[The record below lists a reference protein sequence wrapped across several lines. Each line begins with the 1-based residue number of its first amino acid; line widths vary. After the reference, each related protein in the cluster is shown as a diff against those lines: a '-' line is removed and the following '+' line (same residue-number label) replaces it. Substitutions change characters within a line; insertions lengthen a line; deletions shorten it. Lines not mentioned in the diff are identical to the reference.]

1 MNALSSFLARH
12 DAFLLVFCSLLFG
25 IAFGLGHERGLVPVP
40 PWYTAG
46 LHRFCIL
53 LMGWT
58 ALMHSDPLQK
68 LIWSVTDFVAL
79 TLHFFAGSMF
89 VPNLPLPELISYWVS
104 LGKIAAAASFGIAI
118 TQGVYSLLPGWRDAI
133 VKRLPVKMVA
143 PLDPPTPI
151 IEPAPAEVAGLQ
163 EHSPRPQ
170 ILYRHRSTDAASMRG
185 PHVSMANAECEAL
198 YP

>member
-1 MNALSSFLARH
+1 MNSLSSFLARH
-12 DAFLLVFCSLLFG
+12 DALLLFFCSLLFG

-40 PWYTAG
+40 PWYTAS

-89 VPNLPLPELISYWVS
+89 VPQLPLPDLINYWVS
-104 LGKIAAAASFGIAI
+104 LGKVAAAASFGIAI

-133 VKRLPVKMVA
+133 VKRLPVKLEPPLGQPA
-143 PLDPPTPI
+143 PIAD
-151 IEPAPAEVAGLQ
+151 PAPAEAAELQ
-163 EHSPRPQ
+163 PPPQ
-170 ILYRHRSTDAASMRG
+170 ILYRHRPPDVDAMRD
-185 PHVSMANAECEAL
+185 PHFSIAGTECKPL
-198 YP
+198 CP

>member
-12 DAFLLVFCSLLFG
+12 EALLLVFCSLLFG

-40 PWYTAG
+40 PWYTAS

-89 VPNLPLPELISYWVS
+89 VPQIPLPDLINYWVS
-104 LGKIAAAASFGIAI
+104 LGKVAAASSFGIAI

-133 VKRLPVKMVA
+133 VKRLPVKQEPPPGQPA
-143 PLDPPTPI
+143 PI
-151 IEPAPAEVAGLQ
+151 VEPAPAEASELQ
-163 EHSPRPQ
+163 PTPQ
-170 ILYRHRSTDAASMRG
+170 ILYRHRPADVDAMRDT
-185 PHVSMANAECEAL
+185 HFSIADSECKPL
-198 YP
+198 CL

>member
-1 MNALSSFLARH
+1 MNAFSSFLARH

-40 PWYTAG
+40 PWYTAS

-79 TLHFFAGSMF
+79 TLHFFAGTMF
-89 VPNLPLPELISYWVS
+89 VPNLPLPDLINYWVS

-133 VKRLPVKMVA
+133 VKSLPVKKKEA
-143 PLDPPTPI
+143 LLSPPTPI
-151 IEPAPAEVAGLQ
+151 IESAPAEATGHQ
-163 EHSPRPQ
+163 ELAPRPQ
-170 ILYRHRSTDAASMRG
+170 ILYRPRLPDAASMRG
-185 PHVSMANAECEAL
+185 PHFPIADA
-198 YP
+198 

>member
-40 PWYTAG
+40 PWYTAS

-89 VPNLPLPELISYWVS
+89 VPNLPVPELISYWVS

-118 TQGVYSLLPGWRDAI
+118 TQGVYSLLPGWREAI
-133 VKRLPVKMVA
+133 VKRLPVKKGA

-151 IEPAPAEVAGLQ
+151 IDPAPVESVGHQ
-163 EHSPRPQ
+163 EHSPPPQ
-170 ILYRHRSTDAASMRG
+170 ILFRHRPTDAASMRESHF
-185 PHVSMANAECEAL
+185 PIADAECEAV

>member
-12 DAFLLVFCSLLFG
+12 DALLLFLCSLLFG
-25 IAFGLGHERGLVPVP
+25 IAFGLGYERGLVPVP
-40 PWYTAG
+40 PWYTAS

-133 VKRLPVKMVA
+133 VKRLPVRMEA
-143 PLDPPTPI
+143 PLAPPSPI
-151 IEPAPAEVAGLQ
+151 IEPTPAVEPQ

-185 PHVSMANAECEAL
+185 PHLSIADTECEAQ